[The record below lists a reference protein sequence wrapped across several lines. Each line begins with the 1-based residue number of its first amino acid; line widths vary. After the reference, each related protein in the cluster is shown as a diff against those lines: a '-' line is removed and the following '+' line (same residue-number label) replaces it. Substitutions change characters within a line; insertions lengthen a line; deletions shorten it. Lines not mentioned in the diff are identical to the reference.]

1 MNIKGSFQEPF
12 MFFLLIMETTFY
24 ILLSLKTLHG
34 YDIYGQYFLGDHKE
48 AASNLFAKFKGSLD
62 IDDPLLLHID
72 LMETANEF
80 PVKIKSI
87 CCTLDE
93 LSYNVKL
100 ISREIF
106 RIKNLKELE

>member
-1 MNIKGSFQEPF
+1 
-12 MFFLLIMETTFY
+12 METTFY
-24 ILLSLKTLHG
+24 ILLSLKTLRG
-34 YDIYGQYFLGDHKE
+34 YDIYGQYFLGEHRESAND
-48 AASNLFAKFKGSLD
+48 LFAQFKGSKD

-72 LMETANEF
+72 LMETDNEF
-80 PVKIKSI
+80 PLKISTI

-106 RIKNLKELE
+106 RVKNLKELE